1 MAVWVQQWK
10 IRILLQKS
18 NDRSFIIISYFELIN
33 LKITQGFKKQLNQ
46 TNVSD
51 TGCFIKIVLSIEN
64 ENKFTEEKKIFGN
77 IRVGILALAS
87 ALAKD
92 SNTNVVF

>member
-1 MAVWVQQWK
+1 M
-10 IRILLQKS
+10 LQKT

-33 LKITQGFKKQLNQ
+33 LKITQEFKKQLNQ

-51 TGCFIKIVLSIEN
+51 TGSFIKIVLSIEN

-77 IRVGILALAS
+77 LRIGIFALAS
-87 ALAKD
+87 VSAKD
-92 SNTNVVF
+92 SNKVSFK